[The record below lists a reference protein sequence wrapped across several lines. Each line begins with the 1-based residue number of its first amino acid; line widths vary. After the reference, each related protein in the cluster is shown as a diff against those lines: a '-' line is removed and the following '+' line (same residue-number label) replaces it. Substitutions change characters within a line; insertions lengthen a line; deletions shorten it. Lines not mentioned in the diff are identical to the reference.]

1 MEYRLV
7 SRLFTSTYGAQP
19 NIRSILKLE
28 NKTIQ
33 DTFMTELKK
42 NFDKYR
48 DKAPSQLIKLLF
60 HGSKGTDP
68 A

>member
-1 MEYRLV
+1 MEYRLIAK
-7 SRLFTSTYGAQP
+7 LFTDTYRGQP

-28 NKTIQ
+28 NKLPQ
-33 DTFMTELKK
+33 DNFMTELSK

-48 DKAPSQLIKLLF
+48 DKAPTQLIKLLF
-60 HGSKGTDP
+60 HGTKSDP